1 MSATPAIDIQT
12 NPEEHELETDFF
24 QDLLYINITKNSL
37 PFLVIKC
44 LNFVKTLK
52 FEKVIEI

>member
-1 MSATPAIDIQT
+1 MSATPVIGILT

-24 QDLLYINITKNSL
+24 QDFFSINITKNSHL
-37 PFLVIKC
+37 SLVIQC

>member
-1 MSATPAIDIQT
+1 MSATFVIDIST
-12 NPEEHELETDFF
+12 HPEEHELETDFF
-24 QDLLYINITKNSL
+24 QDFFSINITKNSH
-37 PFLVIKC
+37 PFLVIQC

>member
-24 QDLLYINITKNSL
+24 QDFFSINITKNSH
-37 PFLVIKC
+37 PFLAIQC
-44 LNFVKTLK
+44 LNFVETLK

>member
-1 MSATPAIDIQT
+1 MSATPVIDMLT

-24 QDLLYINITKNSL
+24 QDLFSINITKNSH

-44 LNFVKTLK
+44 LNFVKMLK

>member
-1 MSATPAIDIQT
+1 MSATPIIDIWT
-12 NPEEHELETDFF
+12 NPEEHVLETDFF
-24 QDLLYINITKNSL
+24 QNFFSINITKNSH
-37 PFLVIKC
+37 PFLVIQC